1 MLELDVSVERRDL
14 VVEVALSVARG
25 ERVALF
31 GPSGAGKT
39 TLLETVAGLAWPVTG
54 AVTLN
59 GRTLTATLPRRVRVP
74 VWQRRTGL
82 LRQQIGLFPHLSVA
96 ENLAFARHGLGRTG
110 ARDALAARLGVTSLL
125 HERPGTLS
133 GGQCQRVA
141 LCRLLL
147 ADVEALLLDEP
158 YTGLDAELRRTATD
172 TISEAAT
179 QRGLPAVLVAHELTE
194 AQAFADRLGIVDR
207 GHLVQIGEPHRV
219 VCRPA
224 SRRVAEI
231 VGYRSFVPRES
242 GSTVIG
248 VHPGRV
254 VAGAHHGAGI
264 VLSGPVVDRR
274 AAGAR
279 WEVDV
284 EVAGVRVTCELDD
297 LPPAATTAVTVLDPP
312 IFAPDGRA
320 VR

>member
-14 VVEVALSVARG
+14 VVEVALAVAPG
-25 ERVALF
+25 ERVALY

-59 GRTLTATLPRRVRVP
+59 GRTLTATLPRPVRVP

-96 ENLAFARHGLGRTG
+96 ENLGYARRGREGSG
-110 ARDALAARLGVTSLL
+110 ARDALAARLGVTPLL
-125 HERPGTLS
+125 AERPGTLS

-147 ADVEALLLDEP
+147 DDVEALLLDEP
-158 YTGLDAELRRTATD
+158 YTGLDAELRRTVTD
-172 TISEAAT
+172 TISDAAT
-179 QRGLPAVLVAHELTE
+179 RRGLPAVLVAHELTE
-194 AQAFADRLGIVDR
+194 AQAFADRLGVVDR
-207 GHLVQIGEPHRV
+207 GRLLQIGEPHQIVR
-219 VCRPA
+219 RPA

-231 VGYRSFVPRES
+231 VGYRCFVPLEG
-242 GSTVIG
+242 GSTVVG
-248 VHPGRV
+248 VHPARV
-254 VAGAHHGAGI
+254 AAGAHHGAGV
-264 VLSGPVVDRR
+264 VLSGTVVDRR

-297 LPPAATTAVTVLDPP
+297 LPPGATTAVTVLDPP
-312 IFAPDGRA
+312 LFASDGSA